1 MAGDGVAVGPERDRA
16 VRGRVDDVANAHSI
30 DGEERAATTG
40 LDVGECQVAPWR
52 YYAAAIDSNTEY

>member
-1 MAGDGVAVGPERDRA
+1 